1 MEQEDNLIK
10 QINTLWA
17 QAEAHWF
24 QRARVNWINFGDK
37 NTKYFH
43 AVATKRR
50 QNNHIFQLKD
60 DTGRILDREDTLLD
74 YVHSYFQQ
82 AYSSQNTP
90 NYNMLTELIQPSI
103 SAQMNEDLCKEV
115 SYAKIKTVVFQL
127 GAYKAL
133 GTDGF
138 PGCFYQQHWDIIASD
153 VCNAVRH
160 FFNNGYM
167 LKEMNRTQIVLV
179 PKVRNPEVIT
189 QYRPISLCNFSYKII
204 SKLLA
209 NRMKGYLDH
218 LISPFQSAFIPGRS
232 IQDNILIAHEAFHGL
247 KLKKTGVNDFL
258 ALKLDIKKA
267 YDSVDWGCLEHVLR
281 AHGFCEKWIHWIL
294 QCVIT
299 VSYTALVNGSPT
311 PPFTPQRGLH
321 QGDPL
326 SAYLYLFIADI
337 LSRLLMA
344 VVADKKLSRYR
355 IRNRSP
361 IISHLL
367 FADDSL
373 VFCKAKMEEVRHLQY
388 ILQLYG
394 DTTRQR
400 VNFAKSAVIF
410 STNSNRDLR
419 ASICSQLGLNHDS
432 AVSKF
437 LGLPTSWGKSKKAS
451 LKQVVDKV
459 RTKLKQWKVA
469 LLSQAGREV
478 LIKAV
483 AMSIPTYTMSC
494 FLFPSCTCKEIN
506 KLIRDFWW
514 GNNKKRG
521 KYVGLAGR

>member
-1 MEQEDNLIK
+1 MRRKKFRYELKWQLQDGYSKAIHQGWSTDQVGSPLFYLMSKLHNLKKALLTWSRNAPTRPQEEIDKLQKELDALQQTQTLTGTMEQEDNLIK

-103 SAQMNEDLCKEV
+103 STQMNEDLCKEV
-115 SYAKIKTVVFQL
+115 SDAEIKTVVFQL
-127 GAYKAL
+127 GAYKAP
-133 GTDGF
+133 GIDGF
-138 PGCFYQQHWDIIASD
+138 PGCFYQQHWDMIASD
-153 VCNAVRH
+153 VCQAVRH

-167 LKEMNRTQIVLV
+167 LKEMNRTQLVLV
-179 PKVRNPEVIT
+179 PKVRNPQVIA

-247 KLKKTGVNDFL
+247 KLKKTGVNGFL

-267 YDSVDWGCLEHVLR
+267 YDSVD
-281 AHGFCEKWIHWIL
+281 
-294 QCVIT
+294 
-299 VSYTALVNGSPT
+299 
-311 PPFTPQRGLH
+311 
-321 QGDPL
+321 
-326 SAYLYLFIADI
+326 
-337 LSRLLMA
+337 
-344 VVADKKLSRYR
+344 
-355 IRNRSP
+355 
-361 IISHLL
+361 
-367 FADDSL
+367 
-373 VFCKAKMEEVRHLQY
+373 
-388 ILQLYG
+388 
-394 DTTRQR
+394 
-400 VNFAKSAVIF
+400 
-410 STNSNRDLR
+410 
-419 ASICSQLGLNHDS
+419 
-432 AVSKF
+432 
-437 LGLPTSWGKSKKAS
+437 
-451 LKQVVDKV
+451 
-459 RTKLKQWKVA
+459 
-469 LLSQAGREV
+469 
-478 LIKAV
+478 
-483 AMSIPTYTMSC
+483 
-494 FLFPSCTCKEIN
+494 
-506 KLIRDFWW
+506 
-514 GNNKKRG
+514 
-521 KYVGLAGR
+521 